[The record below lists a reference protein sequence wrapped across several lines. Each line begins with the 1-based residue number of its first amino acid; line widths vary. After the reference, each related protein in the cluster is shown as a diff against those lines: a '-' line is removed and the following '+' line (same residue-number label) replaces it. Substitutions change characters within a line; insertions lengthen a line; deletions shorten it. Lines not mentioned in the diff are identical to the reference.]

1 MADEALLAYQ
11 DTLLRIARDAIG
23 YGLRHG
29 EAPRLPLQDLAAELC
44 EPRATFVTLELG
56 HALRG
61 CIGCLEAHQALAA
74 DVNHNA
80 FAAAFHDP
88 RFPRLRSD
96 EARRLDIHISVL
108 SLPEPLIVKSET
120 ELLAMLEPG
129 IDGLILEDRGRRST
143 FLPAVWEQLPDA
155 RAFVQQLKRKAGW
168 EDDYWTDTLV
178 VKRYRTLSLPG

>member
-1 MADEALLAYQ
+1 MPDEHLLSHQ
-11 DTLLRIARDAIG
+11 DTLLRIARDAIA

-29 EAPRLPLQDLAAELC
+29 EAPRLPLGNLAAELC
-44 EPRATFVTLELG
+44 EPRATFVTLEVG

-61 CIGCLEAHQALAA
+61 CIGSLEAHQALAA

-88 RFPRLRSD
+88 RFPPLHSD

-108 SLPEPLIVKSET
+108 SLPEPLFVRNEA
-120 ELLAMLEPG
+120 ELLAILEPG
-129 IDGLILEDRGRRST
+129 VDGLILEDRGRRST
-143 FLPAVWEQLPDA
+143 FLPAVWEHLPDA
-155 RAFVQQLKRKAGW
+155 RNFVRHLKRKAGW
-168 EDDYWTDTLV
+168 GDDYWTDTLV